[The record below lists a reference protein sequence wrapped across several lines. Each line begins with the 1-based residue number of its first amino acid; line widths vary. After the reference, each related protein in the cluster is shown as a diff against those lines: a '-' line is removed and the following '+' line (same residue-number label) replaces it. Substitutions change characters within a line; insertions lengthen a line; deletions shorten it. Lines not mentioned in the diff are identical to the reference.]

1 MSALKLKPLE
11 DSNLYK
17 RRTTSKEN
25 LLQAGSG
32 TGAMADMS
40 GDRPNQGNYP
50 PTNTGAYA
58 MQMKPSD
65 SATATER
72 HHQLQ
77 QTTLPPP
84 MQPMHVSYPQRPQAA
99 QLVEGYYQ
107 QPRSPIRATSTTH
120 PIMFTNTGTQRAANK
135 YPYDSNPTPLQQ
147 QRNSTTTATTGRLH
161 QQQQY
166 QNVVG
171 GRENAVQQQPSAYQ
185 NLPAATGGL
194 SLAAPNTPVTPVTP
208 GRRMESW
215 EQFGRSNVQTVTG
228 VSNNMSL
235 GTMHCTRCD
244 EGFEPHERIVNS
256 NGQLWH
262 TQCFVCAQC
271 FRQFQDGIFYEFE
284 GRKYCEKDFH
294 ILFAPCCN
302 KCNNFVIGRVIKA
315 MAANWHPQC
324 FTCERCAIPLADSG
338 FIRNQNRALCHDC
351 NRKEKEVGLGKHI
364 CNKCHGVI
372 DDAPLRFRGEVYH
385 GYHFNCTACGSEL
398 DSSAREVKNR
408 TGYAANDMNELY
420 CLRCH
425 DRMGIPICG
434 ACRRPIE
441 ERVVTALGKHW
452 HVEHFVCAKC
462 EKPFLGHRHYEKRGM
477 AYCET
482 HYHQLFGN
490 LCFVCNQVIA
500 GDVFTALN
508 KAWCVHHFSCSICD
522 QKLDQKSKFFEYDE
536 KPVCKK
542 CYERFPNEL
551 RRRLRISHENTLKK
565 PVP

>member
-1 MSALKLKPLE
+1 MSELKLKPIE
-11 DSNLYK
+11 DSKLYK
-17 RRTTSKEN
+17 RRTTSREN
-25 LLQAGSG
+25 LIQAS
-32 TGAMADMS
+32 T
-40 GDRPNQGNYP
+40 
-50 PTNTGAYA
+50 
-58 MQMKPSD
+58 
-65 SATATER
+65 ATASLEYPTSTGYANFHSLER
-72 HHQLQ
+72 HYIQSKQ
-77 QTTLPPP
+77 PPGE
-84 MQPMHVSYPQRPQAA
+84 R
-99 QLVEGYYQ
+99 LYQ
-107 QPRSPIRATSTTH
+107 NMPGPIRHVQYVNDMAYNNVNVDIASTNADATFGNRHDRSDTFREFREQTSTSSSTSNQYREG
-120 PIMFTNTGTQRAANK
+120 PSGYSASGNGVAVENIIRDLKSANLNMLNSSSGVQNT
-135 YPYDSNPTPLQQ
+135 
-147 QRNSTTTATTGRLH
+147 STSGER
-161 QQQQY
+161 
-166 QNVVG
+166 
-171 GRENAVQQQPSAYQ
+171 YQ
-185 NLPAATGGL
+185 NLP
-194 SLAAPNTPVTPVTP
+194 LASSTPT
-208 GRRMESW
+208 RKKMELKDPT
-215 EQFGRSNVQTVTG
+215 GRSNVEVIG
-228 VSNNMSL
+228 VSANMSL
-235 GTMHCTRCD
+235 GTMMCTRCD

-302 KCNNFVIGRVIKA
+302 KCNDFVIGRVIKA
-315 MAANWHPQC
+315 MAANWHPEC
-324 FTCERCAIPLADSG
+324 FTCERCNIPLADSG

-351 NRKEKEVGLGKHI
+351 NRKEKEVGLGKHM
-364 CNKCHGVI
+364 CNKCHGII

-385 GYHFNCTACGSEL
+385 GYHFNCTACGIEL

-522 QKLDQKSKFFEYDE
+522 NKMDQKSKFYEYDE

-542 CYERFPNEL
+542 CYERFPAEL
-551 RRRLRISHENTLKK
+551 RRRLRAAHENTLKK
-565 PVP
+565 TVT

>member
-25 LLQAGSG
+25 LLQPGTSG
-32 TGAMADMS
+32 TAGP
-40 GDRPNQGNYP
+40 GDRVTPVNHLASHAAL
-50 PTNTGAYA
+50 PTHGSIHATGHH
-58 MQMKPSD
+58 
-65 SATATER
+65 TAA
-72 HHQLQ
+72 
-77 QTTLPPP
+77 
-84 MQPMHVSYPQRPQAA
+84 YPQRPTM
-99 QLVEGYYQ
+99 ESYYQ
-107 QPRSPIRATSTTH
+107 QPKSPIRVAGDGRPVSSPTTANPAPQRNVQFLATSAH
-120 PIMFTNTGTQRAANK
+120 PSANNTLH
-135 YPYDSNPTPLQQ
+135 DSNSFPRQGPSAGG
-147 QRNSTTTATTGRLH
+147 QRSTVPFGLSGSPHAVAGGGGTNSSRT
-161 QQQQY
+161 
-166 QNVVG
+166 
-171 GRENAVQQQPSAYQ
+171 ENAVGTYQ
-185 NLPAATGGL
+185 NLPAI
-194 SLAAPNTPVTPVTP
+194 PQTPTTP

-215 EQFGRSNVQTVTG
+215 DQFGRSNLQTVASGG
-228 VSNNMSL
+228 VTTTNMSL

-324 FTCERCAIPLADSG
+324 FTCERCSIPLADSG

-351 NRKEKEVGLGKHI
+351 NRKEKEVGLGKHV

-385 GYHFNCTACGSEL
+385 GYHFNCTACGAEL

-408 TGYAANDMNELY
+408 SGYAANDMNELY

-551 RRRLRISHENTLKK
+551 RRRLRLSHENTIKK

>member
-1 MSALKLKPLE
+1 M
-11 DSNLYK
+11 
-17 RRTTSKEN
+17 
-25 LLQAGSG
+25 
-32 TGAMADMS
+32 
-40 GDRPNQGNYP
+40 P
-50 PTNTGAYA
+50 PVA
-58 MQMKPSD
+58 
-65 SATATER
+65 
-72 HHQLQ
+72 
-77 QTTLPPP
+77 
-84 MQPMHVSYPQRPQAA
+84 
-99 QLVEGYYQ
+99 
-107 QPRSPIRATSTTH
+107 
-120 PIMFTNTGTQRAANK
+120 
-135 YPYDSNPTPLQQ
+135 
-147 QRNSTTTATTGRLH
+147 
-161 QQQQY
+161 
-166 QNVVG
+166 
-171 GRENAVQQQPSAYQ
+171 
-185 NLPAATGGL
+185 
-194 SLAAPNTPVTPVTP
+194 
-208 GRRMESW
+208 
-215 EQFGRSNVQTVTG
+215 G
-228 VSNNMSL
+228 VSANMSL
-235 GTMHCTRCD
+235 TSMICTRCD

-302 KCNNFVIGRVIKA
+302 KCNDFVIGRVIKA
-315 MAANWHPQC
+315 MAANWHPEC
-324 FTCERCAIPLADSG
+324 FTCERCNVPLADSG
-338 FIRNQNRALCHDC
+338 FLRYQNRALCHDC

-364 CNKCHGVI
+364 CKKCHGVI
-372 DDAPLRFRGEVYH
+372 DENPLRFRGEVYH
-385 GYHFNCTACGSEL
+385 GYHFNCTSCGVEL

-462 EKPFLGHRHYEKRGM
+462 EKPFLGHRHYEKRGL

-522 QKLDQKSKFFEYDE
+522 NKMDQKSKFYEYDE

-542 CYERFPNEL
+542 CYERFPGEL
-551 RRRLRISHENTLKK
+551 RRRLRMAHENTLKK
-565 PVP
+565 NVN

>member
-1 MSALKLKPLE
+1 MSELKLKPIE
-11 DSNLYK
+11 NSNLYK
-17 RRTTSKEN
+17 RRTTSREN
-25 LLQAGSG
+25 LLHATASGGSDYSL
-32 TGAMADMS
+32 TVAV
-40 GDRPNQGNYP
+40 GNYANLYSP
-50 PTNTGAYA
+50 EHNHSSQA
-58 MQMKPSD
+58 MQ
-65 SATATER
+65 TN
-72 HHQLQ
+72 
-77 QTTLPPP
+77 
-84 MQPMHVSYPQRPQAA
+84 
-99 QLVEGYYQ
+99 EG
-107 QPRSPIRATSTTH
+107 
-120 PIMFTNTGTQRAANK
+120 M
-135 YPYDSNPTPLQQ
+135 L
-147 QRNSTTTATTGRLH
+147 
-161 QQQQY
+161 Y
-166 QNVVG
+166 QNTPTAIRSIQYVNS
-171 GRENAVQQQPSAYQ
+171 NAVSANVGEFTANPNRSLRDADKFGEKHTFLNQHRQITDNNCGYSVTGESAFPANVIREFKSINLGTRQSPSIGPYQ
-185 NLPAATGGL
+185 NLPAADST
-194 SLAAPNTPVTPVTP
+194 SKP
-208 GRRMESW
+208 RKMELKDPT
-215 EQFGRSNVQTVTG
+215 GRSNVEVIG
-228 VSNNMSL
+228 VSANMSL
-235 GTMHCTRCD
+235 GTMMCTRCD

-302 KCNNFVIGRVIKA
+302 KCNDFVIGRVIKA
-315 MAANWHPQC
+315 MAANWHPEC
-324 FTCERCAIPLADSG
+324 FTCERCNIPLADSG

-364 CNKCHGVI
+364 CNKCHGII
-372 DDAPLRFRGEVYH
+372 DEAPLRFRGEVYH
-385 GYHFNCTACGSEL
+385 GYHFNCTACGVEL
-398 DSSAREVKNR
+398 DSTAREVKNR

-462 EKPFLGHRHYEKRGM
+462 EKPFLGHRHYEKRGL

-522 QKLDQKSKFFEYDE
+522 NKMDQKSKFYEYDE

-542 CYERFPNEL
+542 CYERFPAEL
-551 RRRLRISHENTLKK
+551 RRRLRIAHENTLKK
-565 PVP
+565 NVN

>member
-25 LLQAGSG
+25 LLQTVGGLGAVSDMMHRPRPELDG
-32 TGAMADMS
+32 TR
-40 GDRPNQGNYP
+40 GDSQSQSSRLVSACLTNQ
-50 PTNTGAYA
+50 
-58 MQMKPSD
+58 
-65 SATATER
+65 
-72 HHQLQ
+72 Q
-77 QTTLPPP
+77 QTPPARS
-84 MQPMHVSYPQRPQAA
+84 PMHNFVSYPQYPQ
-99 QLVEGYYQ
+99 VENYYQ
-107 QPRSPIRATSTTH
+107 QPKSPIRMASGPFATPNTTNASPLGVQKNVQFLTPASSAPSAANRTVYDGSSATQQRRPAVPFEHPTSASHAVTTRQDNATS
-120 PIMFTNTGTQRAANK
+120 NVG
-135 YPYDSNPTPLQQ
+135 QQ
-147 QRNSTTTATTGRLH
+147 QSPGT
-161 QQQQY
+161 
-166 QNVVG
+166 
-171 GRENAVQQQPSAYQ
+171 YQ
-185 NLPAATGGL
+185 NLPTTVPAT
-194 SLAAPNTPVTPVTP
+194 PTTP
-208 GRRMESW
+208 GRKMESW
-215 EQFGRSNVQTVTG
+215 EQFGRSNLQTVAAGG
-228 VSNNMSL
+228 VTSNNMSL

-324 FTCERCAIPLADSG
+324 FTCERCSIPLADSG

-351 NRKEKEVGLGKHI
+351 NRKEKEVGLGKLV
-364 CNKCHGVI
+364 CNKCHGII
-372 DDAPLRFRGEVYH
+372 DDVPLRFRGEVYH
-385 GYHFNCTACGSEL
+385 GYHFNCTACGAEL

-408 TGYAANDMNELY
+408 SGYAANDMNELY

-551 RRRLRISHENTLKK
+551 RRRLRISHENTIKK

>member
-1 MSALKLKPLE
+1 MSELKLQSLE
-11 DSNLYK
+11 NSSLYK
-17 RRTTSKEN
+17 RRTTSREN
-25 LLQAGSG
+25 LLQVAGGEPFRRPTTPTMAERLYQNGPSIRNPNATTTPPLYSNIADKHFSPQQPSSSALLAADAIVRDLSSVNLGSG
-32 TGAMADMS
+32 SSTG
-40 GDRPNQGNYP
+40 
-50 PTNTGAYA
+50 
-58 MQMKPSD
+58 
-65 SATATER
+65 
-72 HHQLQ
+72 
-77 QTTLPPP
+77 
-84 MQPMHVSYPQRPQAA
+84 
-99 QLVEGYYQ
+99 
-107 QPRSPIRATSTTH
+107 
-120 PIMFTNTGTQRAANK
+120 
-135 YPYDSNPTPLQQ
+135 
-147 QRNSTTTATTGRLH
+147 
-161 QQQQY
+161 Y
-166 QNVVG
+166 QNV
-171 GRENAVQQQPSAYQ
+171 P
-185 NLPAATGGL
+185 LP
-194 SLAAPNTPVTPVTP
+194 LASSTPV
-208 GRRMESW
+208 RRKMELR
-215 EQFGRSNVQTVTG
+215 EQSGRSNVEVIG
-228 VSNNMSL
+228 VSANMSL
-235 GTMHCTRCD
+235 GSMMCTRCD

-302 KCNNFVIGRVIKA
+302 KCNDFVIGRVIKA
-315 MAANWHPQC
+315 MAANWHPDC
-324 FTCERCAIPLADSG
+324 FTCERCSIPLADSG

-351 NRKEKEVGLGKHI
+351 NRKEKEVGLGKHV

-385 GYHFNCTACGSEL
+385 GYHFNCTSCGVEL

-462 EKPFLGHRHYEKRGM
+462 EKPFLGHRHYEKRGL

-522 QKLDQKSKFFEYDE
+522 NKMDQKSKFYEYDE

-551 RRRLRISHENTLKK
+551 RRRLRMAHENTLKK
-565 PVP
+565 VPVA

>member
-1 MSALKLKPLE
+1 MPPV
-11 DSNLYK
+11 
-17 RRTTSKEN
+17 
-25 LLQAGSG
+25 AGIS
-32 TGAMADMS
+32 S
-40 GDRPNQGNYP
+40 
-50 PTNTGAYA
+50 
-58 MQMKPSD
+58 
-65 SATATER
+65 
-72 HHQLQ
+72 
-77 QTTLPPP
+77 
-84 MQPMHVSYPQRPQAA
+84 
-99 QLVEGYYQ
+99 
-107 QPRSPIRATSTTH
+107 
-120 PIMFTNTGTQRAANK
+120 
-135 YPYDSNPTPLQQ
+135 
-147 QRNSTTTATTGRLH
+147 
-161 QQQQY
+161 
-166 QNVVG
+166 
-171 GRENAVQQQPSAYQ
+171 
-185 NLPAATGGL
+185 
-194 SLAAPNTPVTPVTP
+194 
-208 GRRMESW
+208 
-215 EQFGRSNVQTVTG
+215 
-228 VSNNMSL
+228 NMSL
-235 GTMHCTRCD
+235 GTMTCTRCD

-262 TQCFVCAQC
+262 TQCFVCSQC
-271 FRQFQDGIFYEFE
+271 FRQFPEGIFYEFE

-302 KCNNFVIGRVIKA
+302 KCNDFVIGRVIKA
-315 MAANWHPQC
+315 MAANWHPEC
-324 FTCERCAIPLADSG
+324 FTCERCNIPLADSG

-351 NRKEKEVGLGKHI
+351 NRKEKNDGQGKYI

-372 DDAPLRFRGEVYH
+372 DDAPLRFRGDVYH
-385 GYHFNCTACGSEL
+385 GYHFNCTSCGVEL

-462 EKPFLGHRHYEKRGM
+462 EKPFLGHRHYEKRGL

-522 QKLDQKSKFFEYDE
+522 SKMDQKSKFYEYDE

-551 RRRLRISHENTLKK
+551 RRRLRIAHENTLKK
-565 PVP
+565 TAA

>member
-1 MSALKLKPLE
+1 MSTLKLKPLE

-25 LLQAGSG
+25 LLQTVTVSAGDTMRPRPELDGTTSG
-32 TGAMADMS
+32 NRSPSTPRLTMPIGS
-40 GDRPNQGNYP
+40 TRQP
-50 PTNTGAYA
+50 PTTH
-58 MQMKPSD
+58 S
-65 SATATER
+65 
-72 HHQLQ
+72 
-77 QTTLPPP
+77 
-84 MQPMHVSYPQRPQAA
+84 PMHNFVSYPPYPPQ
-99 QLVEGYYQ
+99 QEESYYQ
-107 QPRSPIRATSTTH
+107 QPKTPIRMASGGGGTPGGLPPFSVSTPVGQKNVQFSTT
-120 PIMFTNTGTQRAANK
+120 AAAGRSV
-135 YPYDSNPTPLQQ
+135 YDGS
-147 QRNSTTTATTGRLH
+147 ST
-161 QQQQY
+161 QQY
-166 QNVVG
+166 RPPPAVPFERPTNPHSGVTRPAG
-171 GRENAVQQQPSAYQ
+171 NASAVPQPSPGTYQ
-185 NLPAATGGL
+185 NLPVIPPAT
-194 SLAAPNTPVTPVTP
+194 PTTP

-215 EQFGRSNVQTVTG
+215 EQFGRSNLQTVAAGG
-228 VSNNMSL
+228 VTTTNNMSL

-324 FTCERCAIPLADSG
+324 FTCERCSIPLADSG

-351 NRKEKEVGLGKHI
+351 NRKEKEVGLGKLV
-364 CNKCHGVI
+364 CNKCHGII

-385 GYHFNCTACGSEL
+385 GYHFNCTACGAEL

-551 RRRLRISHENTLKK
+551 RRRLRISHENTVKK
-565 PVP
+565 PAP

>member
-1 MSALKLKPLE
+1 M
-11 DSNLYK
+11 
-17 RRTTSKEN
+17 
-25 LLQAGSG
+25 
-32 TGAMADMS
+32 
-40 GDRPNQGNYP
+40 
-50 PTNTGAYA
+50 
-58 MQMKPSD
+58 
-65 SATATER
+65 
-72 HHQLQ
+72 
-77 QTTLPPP
+77 
-84 MQPMHVSYPQRPQAA
+84 
-99 QLVEGYYQ
+99 
-107 QPRSPIRATSTTH
+107 ATSGGITGGPFTTT
-120 PIMFTNTGTQRAANK
+120 PPSTANPSAVVGPQK
-135 YPYDSNPTPLQQ
+135 NVQFL
-147 QRNSTTTATTGRLH
+147 TTATASPSMANRTVYDSSSTP
-161 QQQQY
+161 QQRPAVPFEHSTSSHGVTAR
-166 QNVVG
+166 N
-171 GRENAVQQQPSAYQ
+171 ENADIIAQKSPGTYQ
-185 NLPAATGGL
+185 NLPTTVPAT
-194 SLAAPNTPVTPVTP
+194 PTTP

-215 EQFGRSNVQTVTG
+215 EQFGRSNVQTVAAGGG
-228 VSNNMSL
+228 VTTNNMSL

-324 FTCERCAIPLADSG
+324 FTCERCSIPLADSG

-351 NRKEKEVGLGKHI
+351 NRKEKEVGLGKLV
-364 CNKCHGVI
+364 CNKCHGII

-385 GYHFNCTACGSEL
+385 GYHFNCTACGAEL

-408 TGYAANDMNELY
+408 SGYAANDMNELY

-551 RRRLRISHENTLKK
+551 RRRLRISHENTIKK

>member
-17 RRTTSKEN
+17 RRATSKEN
-25 LLQAGSG
+25 LIHPGGLGSAEPTSMAAEFSMLQS
-32 TGAMADMS
+32 
-40 GDRPNQGNYP
+40 
-50 PTNTGAYA
+50 PTAAT
-58 MQMKPSD
+58 KPSYIG
-65 SATATER
+65 
-72 HHQLQ
+72 
-77 QTTLPPP
+77 
-84 MQPMHVSYPQRPQAA
+84 SYPTPA
-99 QLVEGYYQ
+99 QLECYYQ
-107 QPRSPIRATSTTH
+107 QPKSPITVQPAGATGSSQTPSRSTNVLVPQGLPPGPGTLTPAVSTGPSKHPYYSNSTGTVPHSANRATGPPQS
-120 PIMFTNTGTQRAANK
+120 GV
-135 YPYDSNPTPLQQ
+135 
-147 QRNSTTTATTGRLH
+147 
-161 QQQQY
+161 Y
-166 QNVVG
+166 QNVLG
-171 GRENAVQQQPSAYQ
+171 GRPEPIEKSLVPSGGGAGGNLSIPPVQQRAYQ
-185 NLPAATGGL
+185 NLPFP
-194 SLAAPNTPVTPVTP
+194 SLPQTPDTP
-208 GRRMESW
+208 GKRMESR
-215 EQFGRSNVQTVTG
+215 EQFGRTHLQSVVTAT
-228 VSNNMSL
+228 NMSL
-235 GTMHCTRCD
+235 DTMHCTRCD

-324 FTCERCAIPLADSG
+324 FTCELCSVPLADSG

-351 NRKEKEVGLGKHI
+351 NRHVKNSETNTHT
-364 CNKCHGVI
+364 CNKCHGNI
-372 DDAPLRFRGEVYH
+372 EGKPLRFRGEVYH
-385 GYHFNCTACGSEL
+385 GYHFNCTACGTEL
-398 DSSAREVKNR
+398 DSTAREVKNR
-408 TGYAANDMNELY
+408 SGYAANDMNELY

-462 EKPFLGHRHYEKRGM
+462 EKPFLGHRHYEKRGL

-542 CYERFPNEL
+542 CYERFPPEL

-565 PVP
+565 AGP

>member
-1 MSALKLKPLE
+1 MSELKLKPIE

-17 RRTTSKEN
+17 RRTTSREN
-25 LLQAGSG
+25 LLQASSSLSTIDFLTSSG
-32 TGAMADMS
+32 I
-40 GDRPNQGNYP
+40 
-50 PTNTGAYA
+50 TNTNFHLAERRHHFQSG
-58 MQMKPSD
+58 PSD
-65 SATATER
+65 ER
-72 HHQLQ
+72 L
-77 QTTLPPP
+77 
-84 MQPMHVSYPQRPQAA
+84 
-99 QLVEGYYQ
+99 YQ
-107 QPRSPIRATSTTH
+107 NAPGPIRNVQYVNDTA
-120 PIMFTNTGTQRAANK
+120 
-135 YPYDSNPTPLQQ
+135 Y
-147 QRNSTTTATTGRLH
+147 NSTTVNVGVPNANAGVFSSHSNRHDINDTTRGFREPAPSSSIESNQYPSSVSSGYNATASGT
-161 QQQQY
+161 
-166 QNVVG
+166 
-171 GRENAVQQQPSAYQ
+171 AVKNIIRDFRQANLETSSSALPHLPSSNETQHAATQGERYQ
-185 NLPAATGGL
+185 NLPLASSTPTRKKMELKDPTGQ
-194 SLAAPNTPVTPVTP
+194 SN
-208 GRRMESW
+208 MEVIGISA
-215 EQFGRSNVQTVTG
+215 
-228 VSNNMSL
+228 NMSL
-235 GTMHCTRCD
+235 GTMMCTRCD

-302 KCNNFVIGRVIKA
+302 KCNHFVIGRVIKA
-315 MAANWHPQC
+315 MAANWHPEC
-324 FTCERCAIPLADSG
+324 FTCERCNIPLADSG

-351 NRKEKEVGLGKHI
+351 NRKEKEVGLGKHM
-364 CNKCHGVI
+364 CNKCHGII

-385 GYHFNCTACGSEL
+385 GYHFNCTACGVEL

-462 EKPFLGHRHYEKRGM
+462 EKPFLGHRHYEKRGL

-522 QKLDQKSKFFEYDE
+522 NKMDQKSKFYEYDE

-542 CYERFPNEL
+542 CYERFPAEL
-551 RRRLRISHENTLKK
+551 RRRLRAAHENTLKK
-565 PVP
+565 TIN